1 MFTRSSS
8 NPKKTNF
15 KFYNYYELLDKKN
28 MTTKK
33 NEQDEIT
40 ASKKNRPKILHPSL
54 AFLVAGSGKSS
65 VAGRFTEGAGDAN
78 RGDRRV

>member
-1 MFTRSSS
+1 
-8 NPKKTNF
+8 
-15 KFYNYYELLDKKN
+15 